1 MADYRPIKISIWDD
15 EWFYSLSAE
24 EKIVWVFLLTNRN
37 VHVSGIYQLPKPLI
51 SPYVGVTKG
60 EVDRIL
66 EKFEADGKIVCK
78 KGWIFIRNY
87 LKNQVRQFTGNDNI
101 LKSIRIFLND
111 RPELVK
117 LFSLH
122 DEAPYKPLLSPLVT
136 PSRDFQDPSLNVN
149 GNGNVNVKGNGNL
162 KGDSE
167 EASTFHLSPE
177 TVDNSPRSRM
187 KKGLAESI
195 KGLADGMDANRKK

>member
-15 EWFYSLSAE
+15 EWFFDLTAE
-24 EKIVWVFLLTNRN
+24 EKTVWFFLLTNKS

-60 EVDRIL
+60 EIDRIL

-87 LKNQVRQFTGNDNI
+87 LKNQIRQFTGNDNI
-101 LKSIRIFLND
+101 LKSIRVFLHE

-117 LFSLH
+117 LFSLQN
-122 DEAPYKPLLSPLVT
+122 EAPYKPLISPLVV
-136 PSRDFQDPSLNVN
+136 PSGEFLDPSLNVN
-149 GNGNVNVKGNGNL
+149 VNRNVNGNGNL
-162 KGDSE
+162 KCENED
-167 EASTFHLSPE
+167 ASPARLS
-177 TVDNSPRSRM
+177 TDLGDNSPRSRM
-187 KKGLAESI
+187 TKGLDESRR
-195 KGLADGMDANRKK
+195 KLVQHLDMDKKK